1 VYIEI
6 PKIKAAAKII
16 DNISPFEKTE
26 YEQALQNG
34 VARFGNLYFAHSS
47 LPPWQIT
54 RVNTPFLFLNKLSIG
69 DEIFIYEQNTKKIF
83 KVYDKKIIF
92 PDDLSHIQELKNDN
106 QKLILMTCTPW
117 GTDLKRLLIFADVV
131 EKPQITSDDN
141 PSETPV
147 PTSIPE
153 FLNPEFTLK
162 KFIYPG
168 AEITKQ
174 SPNNILFQTSSD
186 IVVVTNWYEEKVSEL
201 GFSATSVIRT
211 NTNGQVLNKI
221 VAANSEYEI
230 VIEIQNQQ
238 GVTSVKIDID

>member
-1 VYIEI
+1 
-6 PKIKAAAKII
+6 
-16 DNISPFEKTE
+16 
-26 YEQALQNG
+26 
-34 VARFGNLYFAHSS
+34 
-47 LPPWQIT
+47 
-54 RVNTPFLFLNKLSIG
+54 
-69 DEIFIYEQNTKKIF
+69 
-83 KVYDKKIIF
+83 
-92 PDDLSHIQELKNDN
+92 
-106 QKLILMTCTPW
+106 MTCTPW

-147 PTSIPE
+147 PTSIQE

-221 VAANSEYEI
+221 AAANSEYEI